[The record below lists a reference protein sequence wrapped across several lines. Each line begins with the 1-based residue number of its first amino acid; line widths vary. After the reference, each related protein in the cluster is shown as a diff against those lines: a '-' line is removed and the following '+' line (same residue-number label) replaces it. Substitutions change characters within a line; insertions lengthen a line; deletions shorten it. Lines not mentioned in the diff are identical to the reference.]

1 MSLQDDVTEAWKQAM
16 KARDPKKDALASIR
30 TELKNAAINARSGG
44 DQSTELADDEAV
56 AEKFVHKNAYGPYE
70 NYLGAEHEDK
80 NPRKTAAAQNRQGAY
95 PEARATAI
103 TIRG

>member
-1 MSLQDDVTEAWKQAM
+1 MGDINMMMGGMPGLPGSLGVVPNGIAAM
-16 KARDPKKDALASIR
+16 GPETRV
-30 TELKNAAINARSGG
+30 LKLTNMVSAE
-44 DQSTELADDEAV
+44 ELADDEAV